1 MKKFLTVGGFLVL
14 CAWFAGFAV
23 FAGKINSYQT
33 DETTKTDA
41 IVVLTGGRNRISEAV
56 KLWDRGLADKL
67 FISGVEKNT
76 SLDAIS
82 KRQAVTF
89 TRRKGILLDRKS
101 TNTIEN
107 AIETQLWMEQNNIN
121 SIRLVTSNYHMPRSI
136 EEFYFQ
142 NPDMKIIVHPVYS
155 DFVAKEWWKSARS
168 FYLIASDYNK
178 FLYVWLARRI
188 TKKE

>member
-1 MKKFLTVGGFLVL
+1 MAL
-14 CAWFAGFAV
+14 CGWFTGFAA
-23 FAGKINSYQT
+23 FAGKINDYQT

-56 KLWDRGLADKL
+56 RLWDKGLADKL

-107 AIETQLWMEQNNIN
+107 AIETQLWMEQNDIK

-168 FYLIASDYNK
+168 FYLIASEYNK

>member
-1 MKKFLTVGGFLVL
+1 MKKLLTIGGFLAL
-14 CAWFAGFAV
+14 CGWFAGFAA
-23 FAGKINSYQT
+23 FAGKINDYQT

-56 KLWDRGLADKL
+56 RLWDKGLADKL

-82 KRQAVTF
+82 KRQAVIF

-107 AIETQLWMEQNNIN
+107 AIETQLWMEQNDIK

-168 FYLIASDYNK
+168 FYLIASEYNK

>member
-1 MKKFLTVGGFLVL
+1 MKKLLTIGGFLAL
-14 CAWFAGFAV
+14 CGWFAGFAA
-23 FAGKINSYQT
+23 FAGKINDYQT

-56 KLWDRGLADKL
+56 RLWDKGLADKL

-107 AIETQLWMEQNNIN
+107 AIETRHEN
-121 SIRLVTSNYHMPRSI
+121 HRSSGLFGLCGKRMV
-136 EEFYFQ
+136 E
-142 NPDMKIIVHPVYS
+142 KC
-155 DFVAKEWWKSARS
+155 A
-168 FYLIASDYNK
+168 K
-178 FLYVWLARRI
+178 FLFNCFGI
-188 TKKE
+188 